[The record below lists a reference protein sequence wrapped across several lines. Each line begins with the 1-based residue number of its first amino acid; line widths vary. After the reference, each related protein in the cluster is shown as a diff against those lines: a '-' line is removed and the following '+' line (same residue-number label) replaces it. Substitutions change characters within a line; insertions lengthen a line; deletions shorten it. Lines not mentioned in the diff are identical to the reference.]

1 MLVLEQSLPGQL
13 SPEDRSL
20 EQLDLLHQFARGD
33 LDAFETLFRRY
44 QAEVYRWIVVI
55 VRDPST
61 AEDLTIET
69 FWRIHRAHAR
79 FDPARSF
86 EAWARRIA
94 TNAALDHFKSAS
106 HSFTRNTQAWDN
118 SKDNYEDPPDPLEN
132 FPQAPLPDPAMT
144 LEIRTKTAQ
153 AFHGLPPSLQ
163 VVATLALIEEQPYK
177 EIAETLGISVGA
189 VKLRV
194 FRALRLL
201 RKELIQQGI
210 KP

>member
-1 MLVLEQSLPGQL
+1 MLVLEQL
-13 SPEDRSL
+13 SPGEYSSRETPPEPSEVL
-20 EQLDLLHQFARGD
+20 RQFARGNI
-33 LDAFETLFRRY
+33 DAFETLFRRH

-55 VRDPST
+55 VRDPGL
-61 AEDLTIET
+61 AEDLTVEA

-79 FDPARSF
+79 FDPGRSF

-106 HSFTRNTQAWDN
+106 HTFAKNTQSWDAPDPPEPLPQ
-118 SKDNYEDPPDPLEN
+118 SAPPDPGITQEV
-132 FPQAPLPDPAMT
+132 
-144 LEIRTKTAQ
+144 RTKTAR
-153 AFHGLPPSLQ
+153 AFDGLPPKLQ
-163 VVATLALIEEQPYK
+163 VVARLALIEEQPHK
-177 EIAETLGISVGA
+177 EIAEALGISVGA

-210 KP
+210 TP